1 MKRGDVA
8 SVVKL
13 VDWQSGIPG
22 DTGTFSQTLLVQ
34 LRAIEAL
41 QPVPG
46 PEITELLLRKYA
58 EYDDFNR
65 HEVVEAIAQRDDLK
79 SRAFVAEILE
89 SADPAIIKSVIVALG
104 DSARSLDP
112 KVLDLLGAKLTAGN
126 LDYFAKGQAFDAIAA
141 SHPEQAAALVPGLL
155 EQTPREQDPFVIHLL
170 QWCHLKKLKPP
181 LDLLERV
188 VEFHRNRFVTWDAIK
203 LIRRVRTKEAK
214 TIAKRLEESADPP
227 EIG

>member
-1 MKRGDVA
+1 MSDDQQTEYPAEYLAIAPAMKRGDVA

-65 HEVVEAIAQRDDLK
+65 HEVVEAIAQRVRRPCDHQERDRRTGGLR
-79 SRAFVAEILE
+79 SILG
-89 SADPAIIKSVIVALG
+89 P
-104 DSARSLDP
+104 
-112 KVLDLLGAKLTAGN
+112 
-126 LDYFAKGQAFDAIAA
+126 
-141 SHPEQAAALVPGLL
+141 
-155 EQTPREQDPFVIHLL
+155 
-170 QWCHLKKLKPP
+170 
-181 LDLLERV
+181 
-188 VEFHRNRFVTWDAIK
+188 
-203 LIRRVRTKEAK
+203 
-214 TIAKRLEESADPP
+214 
-227 EIG
+227 